1 MKTFA
6 FWLLCIFLDVIAIE
20 EWKLLLH
27 CQLFFKHKNRFK
39 ENCRISQ
46 VKLPMIL
53 AWRTIFCLR

>member
-46 VKLPMIL
+46 V
-53 AWRTIFCLR
+53 